1 MAQALPTRVNRYMKM
16 TFYLDNQAEAYG
28 CLEELKIDPKNMRP
42 CTSDWNITV
51 QAVMPHTGITMKIK
65 PKVILE

>member
-1 MAQALPTRVNRYMKM
+1 MKM
-16 TFYLDNQAEAYG
+16 PFYPKSQAEAYG
-28 CLEELKIDPKNMRP
+28 CLEELKIDPKNVRP
-42 CTSDWNITV
+42 CTPGWNITV